1 MFQQMINGSIAVL
14 SRPSVSTFEEHEK
27 NDLGWALIYVVIA
40 AVINAIIQA
49 VTAPLRAAQVRQS
62 LDAVT
67 SSQLSDIGIDP
78 GTIAAQ
84 AQAQAGGGNIIGS
97 IIGALIGTII
107 VSLVYW
113 GIVYG
118 LGRAFGGTGQFGEL
132 AWDMSLY
139 SAPMSIVAV
148 LFGSLPIPFLGPI
161 IGLAIALY
169 NLYLTYLAIQ
179 SGLNLPSR
187 QALYV
192 ILILVAIGLAIFAC
206 MCAVFGTLIAAIIGA
221 SQQ

>member
-1 MFQQMINGSIAVL
+1 MFQEMINGSIAVL

-27 NDLGWALIYVVIA
+27 NNLNWALIYVVIA
-40 AVINAIIQA
+40 GVINAIIQA
-49 VTAPLRAAQVRQS
+49 VTAPLRAAQIRGS
-62 LDAVT
+62 IDATT
-67 SSQLSDIGIDP
+67 SSQLSGIGIDP

-84 AQAQAGGGNIIGS
+84 AGAGGGNVVSLIIS
-97 IIGALIGTII
+97 ALIGTII
-107 VSLVYW
+107 GSLIYW

-132 AWDMSLY
+132 AWDMALY
-139 SAPMSIVAV
+139 SAPMSVVGV
-148 LFGSLPIPFLGPI
+148 LFASLPIPFLGGI
-161 IGLAIALY
+161 IGLAIGLY

-179 SGLNLPSR
+179 SGMNLPAR

-192 ILILVAIGLAIFAC
+192 ILVLVAIGIAIFAC
-206 MCAVFGTLIAAIIGA
+206 ICVAFGAVIAAIIGA